1 MRAPE
6 CSQDSAGIGLTLSFQ
21 EACAD
26 SNSPEHWNSNL
37 GKPQTRRTIG
47 ITRLCYPKDT
57 SVTILAVFAAR
68 AHLWRG
74 AASHAAGG
82 AKGRVTCHK
91 CRRDL
96 PAKTGIVSWQAP
108 LPSAALR
115 SQAVISAASRFVLS
129 RTRRW
134 SLCRESVYDPLHSW
148 SPPVNIRVHRSGQH
162 AVNYLNSGRLGLEL
176 FGWTIAL
183 TGVFPES
190 REKGV

>member
-115 SQAVISAASRFVLS
+115 SQAVISAASRFVLFPHPALEFVPGECIRPAS
-129 RTRRW
+129 LLVAARKHPCTPLWAARR
-134 SLCRESVYDPLHSW
+134 
-148 SPPVNIRVHRSGQH
+148 
-162 AVNYLNSGRLGLEL
+162 
-176 FGWTIAL
+176 
-183 TGVFPES
+183 
-190 REKGV
+190 